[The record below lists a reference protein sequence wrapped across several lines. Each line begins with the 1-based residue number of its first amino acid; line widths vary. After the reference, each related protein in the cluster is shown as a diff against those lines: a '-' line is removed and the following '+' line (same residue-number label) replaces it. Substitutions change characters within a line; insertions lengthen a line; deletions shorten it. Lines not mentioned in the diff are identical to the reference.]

1 MREETT
7 VEEVE
12 MAETQAAIVVE
23 DAQPVVNDHVAAE
36 VESAETSKHESSSK
50 KEESHQKSGSSY
62 SVSSSSSSSAAKH
75 EQHHEAGL
83 STSGGGSSSVR
94 EAILTHPMVLQNRT
108 EGGLVTSHISTESR
122 YVMRKGFDLG
132 FSSSSSSS
140 LRVMYDVCQS
150 LEISLF

>member
-1 MREETT
+1 MREETA
-7 VEEVE
+7 VEEEVE

-23 DAQPVVNDHVAAE
+23 VDHPVVNDHVSAE

-50 KEESHQKSGSSY
+50 KEESHQKSAQKSS
-62 SVSSSSSSSAAKH
+62 SSFSASSSSSSSAAKH
-75 EQHHEAGL
+75 EQHHEADL

-140 LRVMYDVCQS
+140 LRVMYDVRY
-150 LEISLF
+150 L